1 MDLEK
6 FDTGRD
12 IQELLAIRDDIERL
26 NVLSR
31 PNDGVTPKLDIFD
44 VETSYQV
51 VIEVP
56 GVAQENIEVALQG
69 RHLTVAGLREAVSDD
84 VGIVISERPSGPF
97 ERTIELPAEVIKEDT
112 TAHLREGLL
121 ILTLPKA

>member
-26 NVLSR
+26 SVLSR
-31 PNDGVTPKLDIFD
+31 PNDGLTPKLDIFD
-44 VETSYQV
+44 IGTSYQV

-56 GVAQENIEVALQG
+56 GVPQENIEVAVQG
-69 RHLTVAGLREAVSDD
+69 RKLTVAGLRESVSDD
-84 VGIVISERPSGPF
+84 VSIVICERPSGPF
-97 ERTIELPAEVIKEDT
+97 ERTVELPGEVVKEDT

>member
-26 NVLSR
+26 SVLSR
-31 PNDGVTPKLDIFD
+31 PNDGLSPKVDVFD
-44 VETSYQV
+44 VGTSYQV
-51 VIEVP
+51 DIEVP
-56 GVAQENIEVALQG
+56 GVPQENIEVAIQG
-69 RHLTVAGLREAVSDD
+69 RSLTVAGLREAVSDD
-84 VGIVISERPSGPF
+84 VTIVLCERQSGPF
-97 ERTIELPAEVIKEDT
+97 ERTIELPGGILKEET

-121 ILTLPKA
+121 TLTLPKA

>member
-26 NVLSR
+26 SVLSR
-31 PNDGVTPKLDIFD
+31 PNDGLTPKLDLFD
-44 VETSYQV
+44 IGDSYQA

-56 GVAQENIEVALQG
+56 GVPQENIEVALQG
-69 RHLTVAGLREAVSDD
+69 RSLTVAGLRESVGDD
-84 VGIVISERPSGPF
+84 VTILNCERPSGPF
-97 ERTIELPAEVIKEDT
+97 ERTVELPGEVVEENV

-121 ILTLPKA
+121 VLMLPKA